1 MTHSQ
6 LVHAWNIYLHLAYF
20 LTFNVLIDQNS
31 IHSASGNTFL
41 PKPCDKCREAFGWIF
56 NLTAP
61 VASAEIARLAIL
73 RL

>member
-31 IHSASGNTFL
+31 IHEASGNTFL
-41 PKPCDKCREAFGWIF
+41 QKACDFHAERR
-56 NLTAP
+56 
-61 VASAEIARLAIL
+61 SAGSLIL
-73 RL
+73 RPQ